1 MKKSLYC
8 ALTAALLLLASVA
21 THAQQRITSHIEGVT
36 IFLEGAQITRS
47 ARASLVAGEQTINF
61 VGISPSIDLNSL
73 QLRAK
78 GAFTVLSVECIE
90 DFDTTARE
98 EARRAV
104 EQKIEEQET
113 ELQRLKVRDG
123 AIAAEIEL
131 LGKNCSTQSTSVEVI
146 RNITAFYSERT
157 AQLGEERMTLSRE
170 IKECEERLNT
180 LRRELRQE
188 GGNKPAM
195 KSISL
200 RLDAPKACNGEFSF
214 DYYVSGAGWLPLY
227 EIRVSDLASPM
238 TVVQRARV
246 FQNTGEAWE
255 SVALTLSSSRPTEG
269 NVAPVLRRY
278 DLDYGLAAPRYHS
291 ENIQRV
297 SGYVYGDNEPKAG
310 VTVVVDG
317 TSIGTTT
324 DLNGYYT
331 LALPN
336 GASRLTFKAQGYDTA
351 TRHISS
357 STCNV
362 ALTRPHVPTH
372 RAREALKANIVYAEE
387 ADFDSIES
395 FEEAVMA
402 DAGYLSM
409 DVVESQL
416 GHEYHITRPYTIA
429 SDGHATTVDI
439 ARYDVKADYHYIA
452 VPKVDESL
460 FLVAESPALLKLGL
474 IAGQAS
480 VYLEETY
487 VGSTVLNTASSDD
500 ATISLGRDHSITV
513 ERTLLS
519 DYTERKALGQIREES
534 ISWGISL
541 QNNRSES
548 AHIILY
554 DQIPVSLR
562 SEIEVTAENLSG
574 GELNN
579 DTGIVTWDINLG
591 GGKQRDI
598 VLEYKVRY
606 PKSKRL
612 TVE

>member
-1 MKKSLYC
+1 MKKSLSC

-21 THAQQRITSHIEGVT
+21 SHAQQRITSHIDGVT

-246 FQNTGEAWE
+246 FQNTGEAWDN
-255 SVALTLSSSRPTEG
+255 VALTLSSSRPTEG

-278 DLDYGLAAPRYHS
+278 DLDYGLAAPRYDS
-291 ENIQRV
+291 ANIQRV

-362 ALTRPHVPTH
+362 TLTRPHVPTH
-372 RAREALKANIVYAEE
+372 RAREALKANIAYAEA
-387 ADFDSIES
+387 ADFDSMES
-395 FEEAVMA
+395 LEEAVMA
-402 DAGYLSM
+402 DAGYVNM

-416 GHEYHITRPYTIA
+416 GHEYHITRPYTVA

-579 DTGIVTWDINLG
+579 DTGIVTWDINIG

>member
-8 ALTAALLLLASVA
+8 VLTAALVLIASVA
-21 THAQQRITSHIEGVT
+21 SHAQQRITSHIDGVT

-47 ARASLVAGEQTINF
+47 AKASLVAGEQTIDF
-61 VGISPSIDLNSL
+61 IGISPSIDPNSL

-104 EQKIEEQET
+104 EQKIAEQET

-146 RNITAFYSERT
+146 RNITAFYAERT
-157 AQLGEERMTLSRE
+157 AQLGEEHMALSKQ

-255 SVALTLSSSRPTEG
+255 NVALTLSSSRPSEG

-291 ENIQRV
+291 ANIQRV
-297 SGYVYGDNEPKAG
+297 SGYVYGDNEAKAG

-372 RAREALKANIVYAEE
+372 RAREALKANIAYAEA
-387 ADFDSIES
+387 ADFDSIEPL
-395 FEEAVMA
+395 EEAVMA
-402 DAGYLSM
+402 DAGYVNM

-548 AHIILY
+548 ARITLY

-598 VLEYKVRY
+598 VLKYKVRY

>member
-21 THAQQRITSHIEGVT
+21 THAQQRITSHIDGVT

-47 ARASLVAGEQTINF
+47 AKASLVAGEQTIDF
-61 VGISPSIDLNSL
+61 IGISPSIDPNSL

-104 EQKIEEQET
+104 EQKIAEQET

-146 RNITAFYSERT
+146 RNITAFYAERT
-157 AQLGEERMTLSRE
+157 AQLGEERMALSKQ

-255 SVALTLSSSRPTEG
+255 NVALTLSSSRPSEG

-278 DLDYGLAAPRYHS
+278 DLDYGLAAPRYDS
-291 ENIQRV
+291 ANIQRV
-297 SGYVYGDNEPKAG
+297 SGYVYGDNEAKAG

-362 ALTRPHVPTH
+362 ALTRPHVSTH
-372 RAREALKANIVYAEE
+372 RAREALKANIAYAEA
-387 ADFDSIES
+387 ADFDSIEPL
-395 FEEAVMA
+395 EEAVMA
-402 DAGYLSM
+402 DAGYVNM

-548 AHIILY
+548 ARITLY

-591 GGKQRDI
+591 CGKQRDI
-598 VLEYKVRY
+598 VLKYKVRY